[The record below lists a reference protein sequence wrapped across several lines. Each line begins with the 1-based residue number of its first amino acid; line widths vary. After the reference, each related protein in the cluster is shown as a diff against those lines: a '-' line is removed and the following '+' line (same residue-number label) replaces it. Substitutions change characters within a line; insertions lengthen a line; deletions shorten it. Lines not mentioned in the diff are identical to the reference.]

1 MCFFPFHKEDYFF
14 WAVFSV
20 NVWSA
25 ALKFHRTF
33 KVPTAEKVF
42 CTLLLQLDV
51 WPWRCRMMYEQSL
64 MIEGCFFFFTSICWR
79 GRGESF
85 SLLTWT
91 SEFNMFYLRVE
102 FRTWQLVFFQWVR
115 WGNLRLPVQ
124 VGFFNRVVESGEFNR
139 ITLLPVWNLWFRIFC
154 TFQNKLPAT
163 LVVQENAAT
172 LFCREAPATSVQRWE
187 GDDWIFHCWMN
198 LSINLFFAAVN
209 SKRLFYKH
217 LPRSSAPGKVAC
229 GF

>member
-1 MCFFPFHKEDYFF
+1 MTASFFSMSEMRELET
-14 WAVFSV
+14 S
-20 NVWSA
+20 SA
-25 ALKFHRTF
+25 SWL
-33 KVPTAEKVF
+33 
-42 CTLLLQLDV
+42 
-51 WPWRCRMMYEQSL
+51 
-64 MIEGCFFFFTSICWR
+64 
-79 GRGESF
+79 
-85 SLLTWT
+85 
-91 SEFNMFYLRVE
+91 
-102 FRTWQLVFFQWVR
+102 
-115 WGNLRLPVQ
+115 
-124 VGFFNRVVESGEFNR
+124 FFNRVVESGGFNW

-163 LVVQENAAT
+163 FVYQENAAT

-229 GF
+229 GFKIKTLKNIMWFWWSRLIWFGTELHSHHQIKLSQRVMQCQDSQTTGLPPLGGSV

>member
-1 MCFFPFHKEDYFF
+1 MFFFPFHKEDYFF

-33 KVPTAEKVF
+33 KVPTAENVF

-51 WPWRCRMMYEQSL
+51 WPWRRRMMYEQSL

-124 VGFFNRVVESGEFNR
+124 VGFFNRVVESGGLIGLPYYLYETFDFVYFVHFKTSSQLLLFIRRMLRRFFVVKLQQLQCRGEKVMTEFF
-139 ITLLPVWNLWFRIFC
+139 IVGWTYP
-154 TFQNKLPAT
+154 
-163 LVVQENAAT
+163 
-172 LFCREAPATSVQRWE
+172 
-187 GDDWIFHCWMN
+187 
-198 LSINLFFAAVN
+198 
-209 SKRLFYKH
+209 
-217 LPRSSAPGKVAC
+217 
-229 GF
+229 